1 VVKKLKEESGKD
13 IMVMD
18 NGMICPATNQERL
31 IDESMFIMTPVIA
44 SEGKPLFKD
53 GKQHSLKLLG
63 VKPFDSGNVVM
74 HYGAGK

>member
-1 VVKKLKEESGKD
+1 
-13 IMVMD
+13 
-18 NGMICPATNQERL
+18 
-31 IDESMFIMTPVIA
+31 MTPVIA

-53 GKQHSLKLLG
+53 VKQHSLKLLD